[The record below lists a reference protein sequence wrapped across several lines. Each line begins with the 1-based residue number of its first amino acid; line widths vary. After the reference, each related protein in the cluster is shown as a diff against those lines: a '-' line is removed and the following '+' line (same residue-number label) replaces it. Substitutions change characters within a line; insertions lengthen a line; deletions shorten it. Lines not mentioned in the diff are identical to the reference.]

1 MDDDDDDPNR
11 AAISP
16 TKKDEHCDI
25 NKNQKLDSNIGNN
38 SEANTNSSD
47 LSTLVTPKRGRG
59 RPKRLI
65 FPNTPTPDDV
75 SLPKRSC
82 TLKNAI
88 TNSQVKELEERIIE
102 LNNQLVK
109 SKKRNTIL
117 NNKIESF
124 EVYKELKSKDIII
137 DQLQKKVDDLSKE
150 ILILNT
156 KIESLVINNNF
167 LVKSNQVLESNISN
181 LKDRSELKEFP
192 DSSKQILD
200 LQKGLDLQRT
210 LYTEQILKLKNS
222 YEMKEKS
229 YTNEIFELKEK
240 LKKNENS
247 FNIKKVAKN
256 AENMK
261 QQSLKHRALE
271 VNKFITETQGISSPI
286 KSGIIKQLVKNECP
300 NNIYLNAEE
309 VAEMQVTINLTYSQ
323 TKKLTSFFKSKNKW
337 ISLRNEDDVR
347 SIKNKISNELFN
359 IEDWNVDEKLLEVND
374 GTYKYFGY
382 AIVKSFNDYFFKI
395 LNLYLCNNELYFPPE
410 WPSNTINVVIYGDHG
425 RGTVGPSGDGT
436 YKEAFVI
443 VNAVLNERANM
454 NKFHIHGIFGGKDNY
469 QNLSS
474 FLGPIHDE
482 LSSLNNYVYEHNNT
496 SYTIKIN
503 VLFDLAR
510 LSTEFGHQGHSST
523 FPSVIDYVNINHLR
537 KHPNHPHTPEHCKE
551 IKKRDPESYFLN
563 YDNTNILS
571 GAKNLKSQ
579 GKHNGSISEY
589 PLMKIANINQIML
602 PFLHLQMGITMVI
615 FTQMKEELVKC
626 SSNTDKDTSS
636 YELID
641 NLENQIISIEG
652 ESLSHSKQLSIISRI
667 MQSFNLQ
674 STNLIK
680 YILNYYPKFKLKDYN
695 KKVCKYCHNIFKNCK
710 CKCSSPC
717 CFIRWPDFFNQEIEF
732 IKCSKCYKSVHSL
745 CDPNY
750 LLEFKTNYICLICNK
765 DSIDMLINS
774 YKMVHSELQ
783 NNQKSLITN
792 LTKLKGDLTKLKN
805 EYINKQCDSIT
816 KLNNLLR
823 SIKVEPQAYHGGD
836 FNGKD
841 IWKIIKNH
849 NILYKE
855 FPLIESKFKPIF
867 TTLEKISRIVSKP
880 SMLSEQ
886 ELNEFEHLC
895 NNIGLLFFKNFPDR
909 SITPKLHELVFNLP
923 HLLKEYK
930 CYRPFFA
937 IEQQGE
943 SIHRAFAEKLHKN
956 SLITS
961 KGKRIF
967 FSLKELSLKSKFQ

>member
-1 MDDDDDDPNR
+1 M
-11 AAISP
+11 
-16 TKKDEHCDI
+16 
-25 NKNQKLDSNIGNN
+25 
-38 SEANTNSSD
+38 
-47 LSTLVTPKRGRG
+47 
-59 RPKRLI
+59 
-65 FPNTPTPDDV
+65 
-75 SLPKRSC
+75 
-82 TLKNAI
+82 
-88 TNSQVKELEERIIE
+88 
-102 LNNQLVK
+102 
-109 SKKRNTIL
+109 
-117 NNKIESF
+117 
-124 EVYKELKSKDIII
+124 
-137 DQLQKKVDDLSKE
+137 
-150 ILILNT
+150 
-156 KIESLVINNNF
+156 
-167 LVKSNQVLESNISN
+167 
-181 LKDRSELKEFP
+181 
-192 DSSKQILD
+192 
-200 LQKGLDLQRT
+200 
-210 LYTEQILKLKNS
+210 YTEQIINLKNTH
-222 YEMKEKS
+222 ELKEKS
-229 YTNEIFELKEK
+229 DSNQILELKEK

-247 FNIKKVAKN
+247 LNIKKVSKI

-261 QQSLKHRALE
+261 QPALKHRALE
-271 VNKFITETQGISSPI
+271 VNKFITETQGIISSPI
-286 KSGIIKQLVKNECP
+286 KSNVIKQLVKNECST
-300 NNIYLNAEE
+300 NIYLNAEE
-309 VAEMQVTINLTYSQ
+309 VAEMQVTINLTYAQ
-323 TKKLTSFFKSKNKW
+323 TKKLTSFFKSKDKW

-347 SIKNKISNELFN
+347 VVKNKLNNELFN

-374 GTYKYFGY
+374 GNYKYFGY

-395 LNLYLCNNELYFPPE
+395 LNLYLNNNELYFPSE

-482 LSSLNNYVYEHNNT
+482 LSSLNNFIYEHNNT
-496 SYTIKIN
+496 SYTIKII

-523 FPSVIDYVNINHLR
+523 FPSVIDNVNISHLR
-537 KHPNHPHTPEHCKE
+537 KHPNNPHTPEHCKD
-551 IKKRDPESYFLN
+551 IKKRDPESFFLN

-571 GAKNLKSQ
+571 GAKNLKLH

-589 PLMKIANINQIML
+589 PLIKISNINQIML
-602 PFLHLQMGITMVI
+602 PFLHLQMGIVQVI
-615 FTQMKEELVKC
+615 FTQLKEELVKNNKNEKE
-626 SSNTDKDTSS
+626 SSS
-636 YELID
+636 YDIMD
-641 NLENQIISIEG
+641 NLQNQIISIEG

-667 MQSFNLQ
+667 IQSFNLC

-680 YILNYYPKFKLKDYN
+680 FILNYYPKFKLKDHC
-695 KKVCKYCHNIFKNCK
+695 KKICRYCHNMFKHCQ
-710 CKCSSPC
+710 CKCSSPSC
-717 CFIRWPDFFNQEIEF
+717 YIRWPDFLNQEIEF
-732 IKCSKCYKSVHSL
+732 IRCSKCFKSFHTL
-745 CDPNY
+745 CDPKY
-750 LLEFKTNYICLICNK
+750 LLEFSTDYTCLVCNK
-765 DSIDMLINS
+765 DSIDKIIYN
-774 YKMVHSELQ
+774 YNMVHLELQ
-783 NNQKSLITN
+783 KNQKSLITN
-792 LTKLKGDLTKLKN
+792 LTKLNGDLTKLKN

-849 NILYKE
+849 DILYKE

-867 TTLEKISRIVSKP
+867 TTLEKISRIVSKS
-880 SMLSEQ
+880 SMLTEQ
-886 ELNEFEHLC
+886 ELNEFELLC
-895 NNIGLLFFKNFPDR
+895 NNIGVLFFKNFPDR

-956 SLITS
+956 SHITS